1 MLVKAAAVGGLKM
14 SSVHD
19 RKDIVF
25 GPDFFSAA

>member
-1 MLVKAAAVGGLKM
+1 MLVKAAAVGLKM

-19 RKDIVF
+19 LKDSVF